1 MARYTGA
8 NCKLCRREGCKL
20 YLKGERC
27 TNGKCIFDREKV
39 VPAPGQH
46 GAARK
51 KVGEYGKHLRE
62 KQKTRRY
69 YGVLEGQFKHYYE
82 LAEKMEGLTG
92 TNLLVLLERRL
103 DNVVYRMG
111 MAASRK
117 EARQLVLH
125 SHFTLNGKKVNI
137 PSILVK
143 AGDVIAVKE
152 TSKENAKIKA
162 LAESAAT
169 AISPKWLEKDAAN
182 FAAKVVTLPA
192 REDIDF
198 EINEQLIVEFYSK

>member
-27 TNGKCIFDREKV
+27 TNGKCAFDHRST
-39 VPAPGQH
+39 APGQH

-51 KVGEYGKHLRE
+51 KVGEYGRQLRE
-62 KQKTRRY
+62 KQKARRY

-82 LAEKMEGLTG
+82 MAEKMEGITG
-92 TNLLVLLERRL
+92 ANLLVLLERRL

-125 SHFTLNGKKVNI
+125 AHFTLNGKKVSI

-152 TSKENAKIKA
+152 TSKDNAKIKA

-169 AISPKWLEKDAAN
+169 ATTPKWLEKDAAN
-182 FAAKVVTLPA
+182 LAAKVVALPA

-198 EINEQLIVEFYSK
+198 EFNEQLIVELYSK

>member
-1 MARYTGA
+1 MARYTGPS
-8 NCKLCRREGCKL
+8 CKLCRREGTKL
-20 YLKGERC
+20 FLKGERC
-27 TNGKCIFDREKV
+27 TSGKCAFDHRST
-39 VPAPGQH
+39 APGQH

-51 KVGEYGKHLRE
+51 KVEEYGKQLRE
-62 KQKTRRY
+62 KQKARRY

-82 LAEKMEGLTG
+82 LAEKKEGITG
-92 TNLLVLLERRL
+92 ENLLIILESRL

-125 SHFTLNGKKVNI
+125 AHFTLNGKKVTI
-137 PSILVK
+137 PSLLVK

-152 TSKENAKIKA
+152 SSRDSVKIKE
-162 LAESAAT
+162 LAEAMQSAIT
-169 AISPKWLEKDAAN
+169 PKWLDVDKTALS
-182 FAAKVVTLPA
+182 AKVLSLPA

-198 EINEQLIVEFYSK
+198 EFEEQLIVELYSK